1 MIIQPFLTKIYIVV
15 PVLIIRGKEMN
26 TKILVGSIG
35 AVAILILVS
44 FTNVVGVQSTTSGS
58 VNESPLFRIRTTRAN
73 SENSKDALTSNY
85 LGKGLNALPF
95 PLRDNRTALIQKV
108 IEIIEKMDEKAMFAF
123 IAMNIARMNIGN
135 QRKDISILEIFT
147 ALNQLKSNR
156 DILTN
161 YIDDIKNN
169 NAPRPFTFA
178 GPGCHWNGPGGW
190 LIEIFLFV
198 LALLVYNILNFFT
211 SVAFCYTSSFC
222 T

>member
-1 MIIQPFLTKIYIVV
+1 MKTK
-15 PVLIIRGKEMN
+15 L
-26 TKILVGSIG
+26 LLGSIG
-35 AVAILILVS
+35 AVAILILMS
-44 FTNVVGVQSTTSGS
+44 FTNVVGIQSITTDSMD
-58 VNESPLFRIRTTRAN
+58 ESPLFSIRTQKAIN
-73 SENSKDALTSNY
+73 QASKTVLTSDY

-190 LIEIFLFV
+190 LIEIVLFV
-198 LALLVYNILNFFT
+198 LVLLVYNILNFFT
-211 SVAFCYTSSFC
+211 SVAVCYTSSFC